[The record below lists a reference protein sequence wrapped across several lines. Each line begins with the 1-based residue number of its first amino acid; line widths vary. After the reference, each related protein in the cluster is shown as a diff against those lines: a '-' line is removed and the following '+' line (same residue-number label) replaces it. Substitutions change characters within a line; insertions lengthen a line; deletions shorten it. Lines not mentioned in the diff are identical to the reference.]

1 MLFKS
6 AIAVATLLQFAL
18 PASAAIIFCAGAP
31 ADGSCP
37 ADKGTKSQCQDVCGN
52 CQPNCFGGGVK
63 DLGATCC
70 TQSDG
75 TINIFCF
82 RTGKNSC

>member
-1 MLFKS
+1 MLAKTTL
-6 AIAVATLLQFAL
+6 AIATLLQLAL
-18 PASAAIIFCAGAP
+18 PASAAFIFCAGAP

-37 ADKGTKSQCQDVCGN
+37 ADKGTKTKCDNICGN
-52 CQPNCFGGGVK
+52 CKPNCFGGPP

-70 TQSDG
+70 TQADG

-82 RTGKNSC
+82 RTGKNNC

>member
-1 MLFKS
+1 MLFHPTL
-6 AIAVATLLQFAL
+6 AVAALLQFAL
-18 PASAAIIFCAGAP
+18 PASAAFIFCAGAP

-37 ADKGTKSQCQDVCGN
+37 ADKGTKTSCQNICAN
-52 CQPNCFGGGVK
+52 CKPNCFGGSAP

-70 TQSDG
+70 EQSDR

-82 RTGKNSC
+82 RTGKNNC

>member
-1 MLFKS
+1 MLLQTTL
-6 AIAVATLLQFAL
+6 AITTLLQFVL
-18 PASAAIIFCAGAP
+18 PTSAAFIFCAGAP

-37 ADKGTKSQCQDVCGN
+37 TDKGAKSSCENICANCG
-52 CQPNCFGGGVK
+52 PNCFGGTAK

-70 TQSDG
+70 TQGDG

-82 RTGKNSC
+82 RTGKNNC

>member
-18 PASAAIIFCAGAP
+18 PASAAFIFCAGAP

-37 ADKGTKSQCQDVCGN
+37 ADKGTKSKVG
-52 CQPNCFGGGVK
+52 
-63 DLGATCC
+63 
-70 TQSDG
+70 
-75 TINIFCF
+75 
-82 RTGKNSC
+82 